1 MKGILGVG
9 IISLLLGGG
18 LGYAGGNA
26 VIRPGSIVTGACI
39 PLETAAKT
47 GAMTPQQAR
56 QLGADLAKTNP
67 DMVSAANRSWVSYG
81 EDNSACQQFLQALKT
96 K

>member
-9 IISLLLGGG
+9 ILSLLLGGG

-26 VIRPGSIVTGACI
+26 VLRPAAVVTGACI

-47 GAMTPQQAR
+47 GALTPQQAR
-56 QLGADLAKTNP
+56 QLGANLAKTNP
-67 DMVSAANRSWVSYG
+67 DMVSAANGSWVSYG